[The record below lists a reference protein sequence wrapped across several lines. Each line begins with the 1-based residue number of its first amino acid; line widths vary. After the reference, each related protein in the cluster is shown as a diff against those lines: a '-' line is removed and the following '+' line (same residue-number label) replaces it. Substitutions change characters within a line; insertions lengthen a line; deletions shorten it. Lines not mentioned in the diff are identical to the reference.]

1 LAPFFII
8 HVYKRYLQFN
18 LYSIICIF
26 LLFFLGGLVRATG
39 SGMGC
44 PDWPKCFGEYI
55 PPTNAN
61 DLPVDYQETFKQER
75 IRKLGRFTKLLKMA
89 GFTEMAK
96 GVAENEMVDESHEF
110 NVAKAYIEYINRLF
124 GALTGI
130 VVFIAFLLSFYFF
143 KTHNFSFWLNLL
155 GFAAVFFNALLGAV
169 VVNSNLI
176 PGIVTAHFLA
186 AFAAIAFFIMARIR
200 LKPSNI
206 KIPDWT
212 KISHLKIV
220 SAFILILTIIQIIL
234 GTQVRSAYDLYYWQQ
249 ISEPL
254 ISFLG
259 LNFQLHR
266 ILGVLIIIVAIYQ
279 YKNYQLINSLY
290 INRLTISLLVLCL
303 LQIIFGVMTLGEIGV
318 SISKLFHITF
328 GATIFI
334 IQFYICAVIFNK
346 SKEQTIE

>member
-1 LAPFFII
+1 M
-8 HVYKRYLQFN
+8 
-18 LYSIICIF
+18 
-26 LLFFLGGLVRATG
+26 GGLVRATG

-61 DLPVDYQETFKQER
+61 DLPVDYQETFKKER
-75 IRKLGRFTKLLKMA
+75 VKKLGRFTKLLKMV
-89 GFTEMAK
+89 GFSEMAK
-96 GVAENEMVDESHEF
+96 KVSENEMVDESHEF
-110 NVAKAYIEYINRLF
+110 NVSKAYIEYINRLF

-130 VVFIAFLLSFYFF
+130 VVFIALLLSFYFF
-143 KTHNFSFWLNLL
+143 KTHKFSFWLNLL

-200 LKPSNI
+200 LNSSNI
-206 KIPDWT
+206 T
-212 KISHLKIV
+212 ISDFTNIKHLK
-220 SAFILILTIIQIIL
+220 LISTLLLFLVIIQIML
-234 GTQVRSAYDLYYWQQ
+234 GTQVRSAYDLYYWHH
-249 ISEPL
+249 ISKPL

-266 ILGVLIIIVAIYQ
+266 VLGVLVILVAIYQ
-279 YKNYQLINSLY
+279 YKKHQSIYSMI
-290 INRLTISLLVLCL
+290 INRLNICFVMLCL
-303 LQIIFGVMTLGEIGV
+303 LQVIFGVMTLGEIGV
-318 SISKLFHITF
+318 AISKLFHITF

-334 IQFYICAVIFNK
+334 IQFYICAVIFIK
-346 SKEQTIE
+346 SKEHTIE

>member
-1 LAPFFII
+1 M
-8 HVYKRYLQFN
+8 YKRYLQFN

-26 LLFFLGGLVRATG
+26 LLFVLGGLVRATG

-61 DLPVDYQETFKQER
+61 DLPVDYQETFKKER
-75 IRKLGRFTKLLKMA
+75 VKKLGRFTKLLKMV
-89 GFTEMAK
+89 GFSEMAK
-96 GVAENEMVDESHEF
+96 KVSENEMVDESHEF
-110 NVAKAYIEYINRLF
+110 NVSKAYIEYINRLF

-130 VVFIAFLLSFYFF
+130 VVFIALLLSFYFF
-143 KTHNFSFWLNLL
+143 KTHKFSFWLNLL

-200 LKPSNI
+200 LNSSNI
-206 KIPDWT
+206 T
-212 KISHLKIV
+212 ISDFTNIKHLK
-220 SAFILILTIIQIIL
+220 LISTLLLFLVIIQIML
-234 GTQVRSAYDLYYWQQ
+234 GTQVRSAYDLYYWHH
-249 ISEPL
+249 ISKPL

-266 ILGVLIIIVAIYQ
+266 VLGVLVILVAIYQ
-279 YKNYQLINSLY
+279 YKKHQSIYSMI
-290 INRLTISLLVLCL
+290 INRLNICFVMLCL
-303 LQIIFGVMTLGEIGV
+303 LQVIFGVMTLGEIGV
-318 SISKLFHITF
+318 AISKLFHITF

-334 IQFYICAVIFNK
+334 IQFYICAVIFIK
-346 SKEQTIE
+346 SKEHTIE